1 MINFSRTPVY
11 TGLTEKTKESK
22 QYDFLSGN
30 VYYLMLAKQILKDV
44 GITYII
50 DVTSNNYTIK
60 LYKNDVCFKK
70 VFCPQYYGFKLY
82 KVAKQV
88 SKRKTFKAIE
98 ESDTITQ
105 LINKAK

>member
-1 MINFSRTPVY
+1 MNQELR
-11 TGLTEKTKESK
+11 
-22 QYDFLSGN
+22 
-30 VYYLMLAKQILKDV
+30 YLIFQFK
-44 GITYII
+44 
-50 DVTSNNYTIK
+50 K
-60 LYKNDVCFKK
+60 LYKDDVCFKK

-88 SKRKTFKAIE
+88 SKTFKAIE

>member
-1 MINFSRTPVY
+1 MIWNFI
-11 TGLTEKTKESK
+11 EDNEEHIK
-22 QYDFLSGN
+22 
-30 VYYLMLAKQILKDV
+30 LAKQILKDV
-44 GITYII
+44 GITYIVYI
-50 DVTSNNYTIK
+50 NSNNYTIK
-60 LYKNDVCFKK
+60 LYKDDVCFKK

-88 SKRKTFKAIE
+88 SKTFKAIE